1 MDSWLTKF
9 LYAPVQILAS
19 HKYQK
24 IQMVTANMVSVD
36 KPDHFDW
43 HNQGWSASYKP
54 SMVILTVLKC
64 FNHSAHKS
72 AVVKI
77 VIVDVFQVKEF
88 TQNVS
93 NKW

>member
-36 KPDHFDW
+36 KPDHFD
-43 HNQGWSASYKP
+43 
-54 SMVILTVLKC
+54 
-64 FNHSAHKS
+64 
-72 AVVKI
+72 
-77 VIVDVFQVKEF
+77 
-88 TQNVS
+88 
-93 NKW
+93 